1 MLEVNRQHYSGCA
14 GADER
19 AELAVCVCVR
29 VCFGEGQMRGQDGP
43 LWADHLTLQST
54 GLYLLAGSCQC
65 EVDGDRKDGSGLK

>member
-1 MLEVNRQHYSGCA
+1 MF
-14 GADER
+14 
-19 AELAVCVCVR
+19 VCVR